1 VGHFNS
7 DIGMTTWSAL
17 ITRTQL
23 NPHEEARAVAAM
35 LKRGLTEDGAA
46 QALGWAKARVTAR
59 MKILDL
65 PERAQQ
71 LIGAA
76 VIPLA
81 AIDQLRR
88 IGAVAPTLLDTL
100 IAYLDDDNA
109 WAAERLARE
118 PGWVLGQALRETKTK
133 VFAAYLSNAGSH
145 EIAELRLGKKTEALY
160 SQAEKLHRRLDRYAY
175 GPPTVRFADTDVDQA
190 RAAGALIELDHAAP
204 IIVDRT
210 LYRELVKAAIARTVT
225 ELDAKVAA
233 AAEDKK
239 TTRSDR
245 ANGRP
250 ADPLHQASRERDR
263 QLRELADQAHG
274 TNLDL
279 GAALLTGLSTVDPA
293 DINVARFF
301 VLCGRPHRSGYPERG
316 VMPSERPDRRWP
328 R

>member
-1 VGHFNS
+1 
-7 DIGMTTWSAL
+7 
-17 ITRTQL
+17 
-23 NPHEEARAVAAM
+23 M
-35 LKRGLTEDGAA
+35 LRRGLTEDGAA

-81 AIDQLRR
+81 AVDQLRR
-88 IGAVAPTLLDTL
+88 IGAVAPALLDTL

-109 WAAERLARE
+109 WAAERLTRE

-133 VFAAYLSNAGSH
+133 VFAAYLNNAGSH

-160 SQAEKLHRRLDRYAY
+160 AQAENLHRQLDRYAY
-175 GPPTVRFADTDVDQA
+175 GPSTVRFADADVDQA
-190 RAAGALIELDHAAP
+190 RAAGALIELDRAAP
-204 IIVDRT
+204 IIVDRV
-210 LYRELVKAAIARTVT
+210 LYRELVKTAIARTVT
-225 ELDAKVAA
+225 ELEAKVAA

-239 TTRSDR
+239 TTRTDR
-245 ANGRP
+245 ANPRP
-250 ADPLHQASRERDR
+250 ADPLQRASRERDR

-279 GAALLTGLSTVDPA
+279 GAALITGLSTVDPA
-293 DINVARFF
+293 DINDARFF
-301 VLCGRPHRSGYPERG
+301 VLCGRPHRTN
-316 VMPSERPDRRWP
+316 
-328 R
+328 